1 MAGRF
6 PQLLSLV
13 VLILFVHAIFL
24 QTIISNMREELH
36 LALVGRTETFPR
48 RTGFGDGRDSFL
60 TSKSPPSL
68 PSLVLND
75 VKDNEAN
82 EKREIY
88 GGKSDALHLGG
99 FTEIDPMGISENL
112 WNFMFGP
119 LAIKSIID
127 VIIVC
132 ELYH

>member
-1 MAGRF
+1 
-6 PQLLSLV
+6 
-13 VLILFVHAIFL
+13 
-24 QTIISNMREELH
+24 MREELH